1 MNRVSDP
8 WSARQQGHLAYVA
21 EYTSEIHH
29 LPRADNV
36 VADSLSRTPV
46 VAAQPQAVAAQPQAV
61 AAVPVVPP
69 ASTRPPSWKEVAVDQ
84 ATCPKIKAVLLSSS
98 LQLQQVTIQSAEVWC
113 DLSTGS
119 IRPLTPSSCRKA
131 VFEHVHSL
139 SHAGTRA
146 TKGWSAAASSGHV
159 WLQTSRS
166 GVESALLA
174 TERR

>member
-21 EYTSEIHH
+21 EYTSEIHQ

-46 VAAQPQAVAAQPQAV
+46 VAAQPQAVAAV
-61 AAVPVVPP
+61 LVVPP

-98 LQLQQVTIQSAEVWC
+98 LQLQQVTIQSAEVRC

-119 IRPLTPSSCRKA
+119 IRPLTPRSCRRA